1 VGVLIGIRKNFKSI
15 SRYNQIL
22 KVLLKYGFED
32 LVYYL
37 DENKHYTFFQKFIP
51 KSYRT
56 RALSF
61 TKWAKMR
68 LVCEELGPTFVKFG
82 QILSNRPDLV
92 PLELTFELEKLQ
104 DNVPPMSVEE
114 SKKVVE
120 TELKDKVENLF
131 AWFEPVPF
139 ASASMAQVHK
149 VTLHSGKRVALE
161 IQRAGIYDVIIEDIK
176 VMYKIAN
183 VLERRIPSIKSFDP
197 VGLVQNFENSILKE
211 LDFIHESINVQ
222 RFYNNLKKDKSL
234 DQFAEAPKVY
244 PELTTSKVL
253 ALEFMAGTKIN
264 KIEELKS
271 KGFDTK
277 IIGRRL
283 AISYFKQIFE
293 YGFFHAD
300 PHPGNLLVIPNGH
313 ICYLDFGMMGSMLP
327 RDISIFGRL
336 FIYVTNKDVK
346 KIIRA
351 LQQLSNNAAI
361 EDMRKLEFDI
371 NEFVEKYYVRDVQEN
386 EMSTILLEL
395 KDIIIAHGLKV
406 PTYFF
411 LFARSLVTIDGVI
424 EKLSPGFDQFEIVR
438 PYLRKSAARKYNPVD
453 MGIKVVNSLVE
464 FTNYIEDFPT
474 DLKNAIRKINTGRIK
489 VDLTH
494 KGIDPMVHTLNRIT
508 KLIITAF
515 IMGALIISAALFI
528 IFEIHPIWKGISI
541 LGMTS
546 FTLAMILGYGML
558 LNIRKGDYDNDMF
571 KH

>member
-1 VGVLIGIRKNFKSI
+1 
-15 SRYNQIL
+15 
-22 KVLLKYGFED
+22 
-32 LVYYL
+32 
-37 DENKHYTFFQKFIP
+37 
-51 KSYRT
+51 
-56 RALSF
+56 
-61 TKWAKMR
+61 
-68 LVCEELGPTFVKFG
+68 
-82 QILSNRPDLV
+82 
-92 PLELTFELEKLQ
+92 
-104 DNVPPMSVEE
+104 
-114 SKKVVE
+114 
-120 TELKDKVENLF
+120 
-131 AWFEPVPF
+131 
-139 ASASMAQVHK
+139 
-149 VTLHSGKRVALE
+149 
-161 IQRAGIYDVIIEDIK
+161 
-176 VMYKIAN
+176 MYKIAH

-244 PELTTSKVL
+244 PELTTSKVW
-253 ALEFMAGTKIN
+253 ALEFMAGIKIN
-264 KIEELKS
+264 KIEELTA

-300 PHPGNLLVIPNGH
+300 PHPGNLLVVPNGH

-336 FIYVTNKDVK
+336 FISVTNKDVK

-464 FTNYIEDFPT
+464 FTNYIEDFPS

-528 IFEIHPIWKGISI
+528 IFEIHPIWKGFSI